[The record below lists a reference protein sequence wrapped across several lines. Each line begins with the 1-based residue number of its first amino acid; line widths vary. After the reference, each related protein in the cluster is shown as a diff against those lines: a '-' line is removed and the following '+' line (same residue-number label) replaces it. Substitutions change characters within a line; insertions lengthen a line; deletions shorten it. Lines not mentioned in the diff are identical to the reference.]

1 MKEFTAENFSGYSL
15 SFLICFA
22 KVLKE
27 PLVSVVMASNK
38 LLYGFVLI
46 IYQVYIKY
54 IFSCL
59 IMEGGDC
66 GKRILS
72 SLKRHLIEVIY
83 SC

>member
-1 MKEFTAENFSGYSL
+1 MKEFTTESFSVYSL

-46 IYQVYIKY
+46 IYQVYVKY
-54 IFSCL
+54 IFFCL
-59 IMEGGDC
+59 IMEGGTVE
-66 GKRILS
+66 R
-72 SLKRHLIEVIY
+72 EF
-83 SC
+83 